1 MTADEVTVH
10 ARAQRRKEAV
20 RNAEEAENT
29 GYVVSAASD
38 GHFLGQGIDILPGCG
53 QVLLYN
59 NIGCGRTDYS
69 IFSSMDTPFVRDGRL
84 SVNYTTFDEI
94 VTT

>member
-1 MTADEVTVH
+1 M
-10 ARAQRRKEAV
+10 

-53 QVLLYN
+53 QVIYFYN
-59 NIGCGRTDYS
+59 NIGCGRTDYEYFFHRW
-69 IFSSMDTPFVRDGRL
+69 ILPLCVMEDYPLIIPPSM
-84 SVNYTTFDEI
+84 EI